1 MKVLFTKIF
10 NHPIFTN
17 SLWAVF
23 GSFVSKGFNFASI
36 AWIAKILGPESY
48 GEYNVIQTTI
58 GMFGTVSGLGMG
70 LAATKLIAEFRG
82 RDNAK
87 VSKIIS
93 TLYVLSFIISLCVA
107 IVFFATSDIV
117 ASSLLNNNKL
127 TTLLQITSVIV
138 IFDAISGVQNGVLT
152 GFESFKEIS
161 FINILVGIVSAPLLI
176 IGTYYFDLLGLTIM
190 LLLTKLITVIINK
203 IYLNVK
209 LKKDDIYVKIEINK
223 DVLKS
228 IFAIGIPSF
237 LSGLSTSPVNWIT
250 TSIFVN
256 QPLGYQNLGLYNTAN
271 QLRTLVLLLPDSAGK
286 VTMPQLANAFGKHDF
301 KRFNKTVLITFVWN
315 LVLSVVPA
323 LILFFF
329 GGLFKQFFGAQFE
342 LNDDLIVIVL
352 LTGILVA
359 VTNAIGYIFI
369 CSNLIWYDFIL
380 RIFWGLALV
389 VLIFFY
395 GRFNGAL
402 GYGTSILGASIVHM
416 VAQIIILLFKF
427 KSYLNVKR

>member
-1 MKVLFTKIF
+1 MKILSNEIFQHPLFS
-10 NHPIFTN
+10 N
-17 SLWAVF
+17 SLWAVL
-23 GSFVSKGFNFASI
+23 GSFASKGINFASI
-36 AWIAKILGPESY
+36 AWIAKILGPESF
-48 GEYNVIQTTI
+48 GEYNVIQTTM

-87 VSKIIS
+87 VNKLIS
-93 TLYVLSFIISLCVA
+93 TLYVLSFLISLCVA
-107 IVFFATSDIV
+107 IVFFVTSGLV
-117 ASSLLNNNKL
+117 ASSLLNNENL
-127 TTLLQITSVIV
+127 TILLQITSVIV
-138 IFDAISGVQNGVLT
+138 IFDAINGVQNGVLT
-152 GFESFKEIS
+152 GFEAFKEIT
-161 FINILVGIVSAPLLI
+161 FINILVAIVSAPLLVF
-176 IGTYYFDLLGLTIM
+176 GAYAYDLLGLTVM
-190 LLLTKLITVIINK
+190 LLLTRLINVIVNK
-203 IYLNVK
+203 IYLNNK
-209 LKKDDIYVKIEINK
+209 LKKDNICVKIEINK

-286 VTMPQLANAFGKHDF
+286 VTMPQLANAFGNLDF

-323 LILFFF
+323 LFLFFF
-329 GGLFKQFFGAQFE
+329 GGLFKQFFGGQFE
-342 LNDDLIVIVL
+342 LNDDLILVVL
-352 LTGILVA
+352 LTGISIS

-380 RIFWGLALV
+380 RIFWGIALI

-402 GYGTSILGASIVHM
+402 GYGVSILGASIVHM
-416 VAQIIILLFKF
+416 VAQIFILLLKF
-427 KSYLNVKR
+427 KSFLNVKK